1 VPLPP
6 LSYAQRFEDFH
17 LWRCFD
23 GQPTGFYVDIGGGHP
38 VYDNVSFAFYLAGW
52 RGIVAEPNPALA
64 ALSRA
69 VRQRDH
75 LHEGLCGAQAGT
87 ATLYLQ
93 REFHG
98 LSTTI
103 VEHAETAAKEVGRA
117 AETVTL
123 PMTTL
128 AALCEAHAPASFEFL
143 KVDVEGAEADVLRG
157 ADFTR
162 FRPRVIVV
170 EAIKPISL
178 RPAWD
183 EWEPLLG
190 RHGYAC
196 VWDDELNRYYV
207 AEEAHALAARLTDGP
222 KWYADGPQIGH
233 YKPAAEDAAHP
244 DHRLALLLAG
254 ADIGKSDIGKSDMGK
269 SDMGKPG
276 ISKLDLGKLD
286 MGKLPLTDR
295 AVLFD
300 MLTAGVAGLDRPAS
314 AGDHAAI
321 VDRLFGASPAAQQI
335 AAPQPIAG
343 ESMGETYRR
352 LIDSDA
358 FRTACGRIAASY
370 AW

>member
-1 VPLPP
+1 VSLPP

-17 LWRCFD
+17 LWRCFG
-23 GQPTGFYVDIGGGHP
+23 GQPAGFYVDIGGGHP

-64 ALSRA
+64 ALTRA
-69 VRQRDH
+69 VRPRDH
-75 LHEGLCGAQAGT
+75 LHEGLCGAQSGA

-98 LSTTI
+98 LSTTV
-103 VEHAETAAKEVGRA
+103 VEHAETAAREVGRA
-117 AETVTL
+117 AEPVTL

-162 FRPRVIVV
+162 FRPKVIVA

-178 RPAWD
+178 EPAWKD
-183 EWEPLLG
+183 WEPMLG
-190 RHGYAC
+190 AHGYSC

-207 AEEAHALAARLTDGP
+207 AEEARALVTKLTEGP
-222 KWYADGPQIGH
+222 KWYANGPQLGN
-233 YKPAAEDAAHP
+233 YKPAAEDATHP

-254 ADIGKSDIGKSDMGK
+254 AD
-269 SDMGKPG
+269 
-276 ISKLDLGKLD
+276 
-286 MGKLPLTDR
+286 MGKLPLAGRT
-295 AVLFD
+295 VLLD
-300 MLTAGVAGLDRPAS
+300 MLTAGEAGLDRPAD
-314 AGDHAAI
+314 AARHAAI
-321 VDRLFGASPAAQQI
+321 IDRLFGASPAAQQI
-335 AAPQPIAG
+335 AAPQRRADETVG
-343 ESMGETYRR
+343 ELYGRI
-352 LIDSDA
+352 IDSDA

>member
-1 VPLPP
+1 MPLPP

-64 ALSRA
+64 ALGRA
-69 VRQRDH
+69 VRRRDH
-75 LHEGLCGAQAGT
+75 LHEGLCGEQPGE

-103 VEHAETAAKEVGRA
+103 AEHAETAAKEVGRT
-117 AETVTL
+117 AEAVTL

-162 FRPRVIVV
+162 FRPKVIVV

-178 RPAWD
+178 KPAWD
-183 EWEPLLG
+183 EWEPLLA
-190 RHGYAC
+190 RHGYSYF
-196 VWDDELNRYYV
+196 WDDELNRYYV
-207 AEEAHALAARLTDGP
+207 AEEAQALAEKLAAGP
-222 KWYADGPQIGH
+222 KWYAHGPQIGN
-233 YKPAAEDAAHP
+233 YKPAAEDPAHP
-244 DHRLALLLAG
+244 DHRLAVLLAV
-254 ADIGKSDIGKSDMGK
+254 ADMAT
-269 SDMGKPG
+269 
-276 ISKLDLGKLD
+276 
-286 MGKLPLTDR
+286 LPLADR
-295 AVLFD
+295 GILFEL
-300 MLTAGVAGLDRPAS
+300 LTARAYDLDAPA
-314 AGDHAAI
+314 DEAAI
-321 VDRLFGASPAAQQI
+321 NAIAARLFGESPAVQQI
-335 AAPQPIAG
+335 AAPQPVAG
-343 ESMGETYRR
+343 ETIADAYRR
-352 LIDSDA
+352 IVESDA

>member
-1 VPLPP
+1 MSLPP

-23 GQPTGFYVDIGGGHP
+23 GQPQGFYVDIGGGHP

-75 LHEGLCGAQAGT
+75 LHEGLCGAQPGE

-98 LSTTI
+98 LSTT
-103 VEHAETAAKEVGRA
+103 VAEHAETAAREIGRA
-117 AETVTL
+117 AEAVTL

-128 AALCEAHAPASFEFL
+128 AALCEQHAPASFEFL

-157 ADFTR
+157 ADFSR
-162 FRPRVIVV
+162 FRPKVIIV

-178 RPAWD
+178 EPAWD

-190 RHGYAC
+190 KHGYAY

-207 AEEAHALAARLTDGP
+207 AEEAGALAARLTEGP

-233 YKPAAEDAAHP
+233 YKPAAEDLRHP

-254 ADIGKSDIGKSDMGK
+254 ADIGKLDMG
-269 SDMGKPG
+269 
-276 ISKLDLGKLD
+276 KLDLGKLD
-286 MGKLPLTDR
+286 LGKLPLTDH
-295 AVLFD
+295 AVLFG
-300 MLTAGVAGLDRPAS
+300 MLTVGETDLDRRAS
-314 AGDHAAI
+314 DADHAAI
-321 VDRLFGASPAAQQI
+321 ADRLFGISPAAQQI
-335 AAPQPIAG
+335 AVPRLMAG
-343 ESMGETYRR
+343 ESVGETYRR